1 MEHSSD
7 LVYEGKHIGEH
18 SYSQRSTKFREV
30 ELEGAKID
38 FFDPQTKTI
47 HETKKSNA
55 FEKAHVA
62 QVKYYQYLLHK
73 NGVPDTKGIIEYPK
87 QRKRIEIEPLEVG
100 GFVEIEKWV
109 KAVKTIGDEET
120 MPFRKDKPS
129 KCKNCS
135 YHDFCWIS
143 ENEEL

>member
-7 LVYEGKHIGEH
+7 LVFEGKHIGEH
-18 SYSQRSTKFREV
+18 SYNQRSTKFREV

-62 QVKYYQYLLHK
+62 QVRYYQYLLHH
-73 NGVPDTKGIIEYPK
+73 NGVPDARGIIEYPK
-87 QRKRIEIEPLEVG
+87 HRKRTEVEPLTAHHFIEIN
-100 GFVEIEKWV
+100 KWV
-109 KAVKTIGDEET
+109 DHVRSIGEENE
-120 MPFRKDKPS
+120 MPKRKDKPS

-135 YHDFCWIS
+135 YFDFCWVG
-143 ENEEL
+143 EDV